1 MISYVSPFLFVYY
14 FESSFDAGFLKS
26 ILKPN
31 ITINFTVLGKMTMG
45 VNVKPHHPNFVW
57 VALLS
62 SGSVISARP
71 DDRLPYLI
79 VRPMPEFWQLT
90 LLVHFLG

>member
-62 SGSVISARP
+62 SGS
-71 DDRLPYLI
+71 PYLV
-79 VRPMPEFWQLT
+79 VRPKPEFWQLT